1 MGYRQKHF
9 FRIFVGIA
17 LLLALAGP
25 TTAEPVKLGAIFALT
40 GKAKNSNKPAVLG
53 VELAVREINL
63 AGGVLGEPLELL
75 LFDNES
81 TPIGSHLAAKKAAEA
96 GVAAI
101 VGASWSSHS
110 LAVAKVAQDRKIPM
124 VSPIST
130 IPSLTAIG
138 DHIFRVC
145 YNDDVQ
151 GAVLAE
157 FAARDLQA
165 KTALLFVD
173 LASDFSL
180 DISRIFTRNFA
191 ALGGTVLREIEY
203 KTGQTDYLPQIRQ
216 ALAADADIVFLSG
229 YDESGLI
236 ASKLQEAGVRAIPLG
251 SDGWEAESFYT
262 GGGSKIRRGYYIDHW
277 FATHDDLPSR
287 AFLEKYGKGGELKA
301 ATALAYD
308 AVNII
313 VAAIRRAQSPARAAI
328 RANLTEMHDFQ
339 GVTGAI
345 AFDAQGNVSKQACI
359 VEIHDGVPRLLKC
372 RTPRQAK

>member
-1 MGYRQKHF
+1 M
-9 FRIFVGIA
+9 V
-17 LLLALAGP
+17 LLAAAVP
-25 TTAEPVKLGAIFALT
+25 ATAEPVRLGAVFALT
-40 GKAKNSNKPAVLG
+40 GKAKNSNKQAVLG

-75 LFDNES
+75 VFDNES
-81 TPIGSHLAAKKAAEA
+81 TPIGSHLAAEKAAKA
-96 GVAAI
+96 RVSAI

-110 LAVAKVAQDRKIPM
+110 LAVAKVAQERKVPM

-145 YNDDVQ
+145 YNDNVQ

-157 FAARDLQA
+157 FAAGDLEA
-165 KTALLFVD
+165 KTALIFVD

-180 DISRIFTRNFA
+180 DISRIFTKNFA
-191 ALGGTVLREIEY
+191 ALGGRVLREIEY

-229 YDESGLI
+229 YDESGFI

-251 SDGWEAESFYT
+251 SDGWDAESFYT
-262 GGGSKIRRGYYIDHW
+262 GGGNKIRRGYYIDHW
-277 FATHDDLPSR
+277 FATHDDPPSR
-287 AFLEKYGKGGELKA
+287 AFMEKYSNGGELKA

-313 VAAIRRAQSPARAAI
+313 VAAIRRGQSSDRAAI
-328 RANLTEMHDFQ
+328 RSNLMEMRDFQ
-339 GVTGAI
+339 GVTGDI
-345 AFDAQGNVSKQACI
+345 AFDGQGNVSKNACI
-359 VEIHDGVPRLLKC
+359 VEIRDGVPHLLKC
-372 RTPRQAK
+372 HTPR

>member
-1 MGYRQKHF
+1 MGYRQKL
-9 FRIFVGIA
+9 IFCILVSIS
-17 LLLALAGP
+17 LLLAAAWP
-25 TTAEPVKLGAIFALT
+25 ATAEPVKLGAIFALT
-40 GKAKNSNKPAVLG
+40 GKARNSNKQAVLG

-75 LFDNES
+75 AFDNES
-81 TPIGSHLAAKKAAEA
+81 TPIGSHLAAEKAAEA

-110 LAVAKVAQDRKIPM
+110 LAVAKVAQERRIPM

-165 KTALLFVD
+165 KTALIFVD

-180 DISRIFTRNFA
+180 DISRIFTRNFTA
-191 ALGGTVLREIEY
+191 QGGAVLGEIEY
-203 KTGQTDYLPQIRQ
+203 KTGQTDYLPQIRR
-216 ALAADADIVFLSG
+216 ALVADADIVFLSG

-236 ASKLQEAGVRAIPLG
+236 ASKLQEAGVRAIPIG
-251 SDGWEAESFYT
+251 SDGWDAESFYT
-262 GGGSKIRRGYYIDHW
+262 GGGGKIRRGYYIDHW
-277 FATHDDLPSR
+277 FATHDDPPSR
-287 AFLEKYGKGGELKA
+287 AFLEKYGKQKELKA

-313 VAAIRRAQSPARAAI
+313 VAAVRRGQSSARPAI
-328 RANLTEMHDFQ
+328 RANLMALRDFQ
-339 GVTGAI
+339 GVTGGI
-345 AFDAQGNVSKQACI
+345 AFDDQGNVKKQACI
-359 VEIHDGVPRLLKC
+359 VEIRDGVPRLLKC
-372 RTPRQAK
+372 RTPRQAN

>member
-1 MGYRQKHF
+1 MGYQQKHC
-9 FRIFVGIA
+9 FRIFLGIA
-17 LLLALAGP
+17 ILLALAGP
-25 TTAEPVKLGAIFALT
+25 ATAEPVKLGAVFAIT
-40 GKAKNSNKPAVLG
+40 GKAKNSNKQAVLG

-81 TPIGSHLAAKKAAEA
+81 TPIGSHLAAEKAAEA

-110 LAVAKVAQDRKIPM
+110 LAVARVAQDRKIPM

-145 YNDDVQ
+145 YNDNVQ

-165 KTALLFVD
+165 KSALILVD

-191 ALGGTVLREIEY
+191 ALGGAVVREIEY

-216 ALAADADIVFLSG
+216 ALTADADVVFLSG

-236 ASKLQEAGVRAIPLG
+236 ASKLQQAGVRAIPLG
-251 SDGWEAESFYT
+251 SDGWDAESFYT

-277 FATHDDLPSR
+277 FATHADLPSR
-287 AFLEKYGKGGELKA
+287 AFLEKYGKGRDLKA

-313 VAAIRRAQSPARAAI
+313 VAAIRRAKSSERAAI
-328 RANLTEMHDFQ
+328 RANLSELRDFQ
-339 GVTGAI
+339 GVTGDI
-345 AFDAQGNVSKQACI
+345 AFDEQGDVSKHACI
-359 VEIHDGVPRLLKC
+359 VEIHNGVPRLLKC
-372 RTPRQAK
+372 RTPRHLK